1 MRTEYFISM
10 DAHCRTTD
18 TWINTATGKLVG
30 HDRTATTIPHL
41 RQIVESVPRPRYLTF
56 EESSIAGWLYRG
68 LKDLVDEIVVCD
80 PKRNAHIARDGDKDD
95 PIDAEKL
102 NHLYRSGHLRKVHQS
117 DSKDQAANKQL
128 VGMYHNRVSHRT
140 AEGSRLLALGKRWGL
155 LLTSSMLMET
165 NARENLRKRFEQAQV
180 PASMIGVAL
189 DLWDGYE
196 LAVKHE
202 EALHQNLCRMV
213 KDNLVMRRTAELPGY
228 GPVRSA
234 TLITYWETPW
244 RFKSK
249 SALFKYNGIG
259 LVRKKSGDGYEFIRV
274 EQECNRLLRCVVIG
288 AAQHAINQKENLF
301 AKRHA
306 RWIQKGLSPGNA
318 RRNVA
323 RDQVATI
330 WGMWKTNTAFDPS
343 LLPEMP

>member
-1 MRTEYFISM
+1 
-10 DAHCRTTD
+10 
-18 TWINTATGKLVG
+18 
-30 HDRTATTIPHL
+30 
-41 RQIVESVPRPRYLTF
+41 
-56 EESSIAGWLYRG
+56 
-68 LKDLVDEIVVCD
+68 
-80 PKRNAHIARDGDKDD
+80 
-95 PIDAEKL
+95 
-102 NHLYRSGHLRKVHQS
+102 
-117 DSKDQAANKQL
+117 
-128 VGMYHNRVSHRT
+128 
-140 AEGSRLLALGKRWGL
+140 
-155 LLTSSMLMET
+155 
-165 NARENLRKRFEQAQV
+165 
-180 PASMIGVAL
+180 
-189 DLWDGYE
+189 
-196 LAVKHE
+196 
-202 EALHQNLCRMV
+202 MV